1 LGRAARFIGC
11 KFRNDTFNA
20 WGTPMQSSDPNHPIT
35 CVRESGRVR
44 VLFEGHEIADSD
56 DVLVL
61 READYPPVRY
71 FPRDDV
77 AMAFLRRSDK
87 TTRCPYKGSA
97 SYYTIYRDGQ
107 IIEDAVWSYEAP
119 LPGMERLAGRLAF
132 YPQHVDFQND
142 ALSPAETAVIPPGTA
157 PRNARDIDEIV
168 RHTDSGSGSS
178 QAEHWDANVSMP
190 DDEAW
195 EGDEDQVVGRPY
207 HGTGSI

>member
-1 LGRAARFIGC
+1 LPRPARFSGDR
-11 KFRNDTFNA
+11 FRNDTRND
-20 WGTPMQSSDPNHPIT
+20 WGTRMQSSNPDHPIT
-35 CVRESGRVR
+35 CARESGRVR

-71 FPRDDV
+71 FPRGDV
-77 AMAFLRRSDK
+77 AMAFLRKSDK
-87 TTRCPYKGSA
+87 TTRCPYKGQA
-97 SYYTIYRDGQ
+97 TYYTIYRDRQ
-107 IIEDAVWSYEAP
+107 IIEDAVWSYESP
-119 LPGMERLAGRLAF
+119 LQGMDRLAGRLAF

-142 ALSPAETAVIPPGTA
+142 ALSPAEPAAIPGAA
-157 PRNARDIDEIV
+157 PRSAHDIDEIV

-178 QAEHWDANVSMP
+178 QAEHWEANVSMP

-195 EGDEDQVVGRPY
+195 EGDEDQVIGRPY

>member
-1 LGRAARFIGC
+1 MGVARFQGAG
-11 KFRNDTFNA
+11 FRNDG
-20 WGTPMQSSDPNHPIT
+20 GTLMQSTDPTHPIT
-35 CVRESGRVR
+35 CARETGRVR

-77 AMAFLRRSDK
+77 AMAFLRRSDR
-87 TTRCPYKGSA
+87 TTRCPYKGAA

-132 YPQHVDFQND
+132 YPQHVDFQAD
-142 ALSPAETAVIPPGTA
+142 AMTAAETAVIA
-157 PRNARDIDEIV
+157 PRDARDIGEII

-195 EGDEDQVVGRPY
+195 EGDDDRIVGRPY